1 MFRTYGEVNKVMSIK
16 TMKTRLNYHGGN
28 AEGRMIKDKERSL
41 KKALLYSYQAATAI
55 LEDGR
60 EFRCLI
66 NPNKNKPEYDNK
78 ILSIPFYD
86 ICLNKDRVGTTTQ
99 GQEEIGIKG
108 GDVFTWKETNTKWL
122 VYLRYIEEDAYF
134 RSEIRRCDYIVKIG
148 ENEYPIYVRGPVETK
163 INWNLKA
170 DTVWNTP
177 NYTLTIMVTKNEE
190 TLAFFHRF
198 QQVKV
203 DGKNWEVQ
211 TVNDMDG
218 DNVIEMTLSEYFTN
232 KYADAA
238 VEDAETPE
246 LEPVEPGTP
255 LIVGEE
261 KVYPYDVVSYTLENL
276 NGGTWK
282 ITYPSNPN
290 INPNKVAKILE
301 SSDSAVTIEIVTGKS
316 NTFVL
321 SYDTEQVSVEKT
333 IVISS
338 L

>member
-1 MFRTYGEVNKVMSIK
+1 MENEKLK
-16 TMKTRLNYHGGN
+16 T
-28 AEGRMIKDKERSL
+28 L
-41 KKALLYSYQAATAI
+41 KKSILYSYQSATI
-55 LEDGR
+55 TLLDR
-60 EFRCLI
+60 NTFKFNKVFKCLI
-66 NPNKNKPEYDNK
+66 NPDKLKNDYDNK

-86 ICLNKDRVGTTTQ
+86 ICLNKDRIGTTTQ

-134 RSEIRRCDYIVKIG
+134 RSEIRRCDYTVKIG

-190 TLAFFHRF
+190 TSAFFHRF

-232 KYADAA
+232 KYADATA
-238 VEDAETPE
+238 EDAETPE

-255 LIVGEE
+255 LIIGEE
-261 KVYPYDVVSYTLENL
+261 KVYPYDVVSYTLENIS
-276 NGGTWK
+276 GGTWK

-290 INPNKVAKILE
+290 INPNRVAKILE
-301 SSDSAVTIEIVTGKS
+301 SSDSAVIEIVTGKS
-316 NTFVL
+316 NTFIL

-333 IVISS
+333 IIISS